1 MDKLEELRNTIDSI
15 DESIAKLLSERFSTA
30 EKIGCLK
37 KESGIEITDQ
47 TREKEVI
54 ENAKSAV
61 ADKYKDSTENV
72 FKMIINESKNL
83 QK

>member
-30 EKIGCLK
+30 EKIGYLK